1 MARRSSNGG
10 NTSGGVGGAGSHMA
24 RTVIGGAEPYID
36 NVQPTTVGYKPLKYD
51 DATGL
56 LHSHIDDSQNASSS
70 TLPTI
75 SGTLGQSPQYHG
87 GGNTLSQTLGKQSH
101 TVHQLSHPTGRYFY
115 PQGGH
120 SAPGLGAH
128 HHPHTQSHGHYGSNL
143 AHATNTG
150 TGSRSK
156 SFAGRVF
163 TDFMNSATGSHRQNE
178 HLKRTSP
185 AEITASP
192 TSGPPSP
199 PSASDDSLL
208 PPPCSESLCV
218 GIRELLASLG
228 LMCILSLLMA
238 FLALFFLH
246 KSCPVPNF
254 VEETTVQTL
263 SANNSSK
270 TYRTFNSNS
279 YSTPNAPQ
287 RLVSNAKEYN
297 RVYQI
302 SVSLSTLTIALD
314 LCCLFVSCVQFLA
327 IVKLIKNP
335 YGKRR

>member
-1 MARRSSNGG
+1 MARRSS
-10 NTSGGVGGAGSHMA
+10 SGGIVNSGTGHGSHLT
-24 RTVIGGAEPYID
+24 RTVIGGAEPYIE
-36 NVQPTTVGYKPLKYD
+36 NVHPSTIGYKPLKYED
-51 DATGL
+51 TNAIL
-56 LHSHIDDSQNASSS
+56 VDDSQNASSS

-75 SGTLGQSPQYHG
+75 SGTIGQSPQYHG
-87 GGNTLSQTLGKQSH
+87 MTIKQQQQAQAHSL
-101 TVHQLSHPTGRYFY
+101 HQFTSHPSARYFY
-115 PQGGH
+115 PTTSGH
-120 SAPGLGAH
+120 SAPGLN
-128 HHPHTQSHGHYGSNL
+128 QGHYATNL
-143 AHATNTG
+143 AHANTTQ

-163 TDFMNSATGSHRQNE
+163 SDFMNTATGVRNTD
-178 HLKRTSP
+178 LRRTSP
-185 AEITASP
+185 ADVAASP

-199 PSASDDSLL
+199 PASDESLL
-208 PPPCSESLCV
+208 PPPCSESICV

-263 SANNSSK
+263 SSNNASK
-270 TYRTFNSNS
+270 TYRTFNTNS
-279 YSTPNAPQ
+279 YTSNAPQ